1 MRISAL
7 GSGTYVRAVRTL
19 SPVKYVQV
27 VVAPSGQRYFVVAA
41 PPGSAIAGDLFPLQL
56 RDAGLVIGAF
66 RFFANLIRGRW
77 NLAVEEIDER
87 GRAHGGVHKETADDE
102 AAAERRIDAIVAAI
116 QAGSWQR

>member
-1 MRISAL
+1 M
-7 GSGTYVRAVRTL
+7 RAVRTL

-27 VVAPSGQRYFVVAA
+27 VVAPSGQQYFVVAA
-41 PPGSAIAGDLFPLQL
+41 PPGSAIAGDLVPLQL

-87 GRAHGGVHKETADDE
+87 GRAHGAVHKETADDE
-102 AAAERRIDAIVAAI
+102 AAAERRIEAIVAAI